1 MLSVPGSPTTSPA
14 PPLPRRAL
22 ATATERLS
30 QLVDVLRLRPAR

>member
-1 MLSVPGSPTTSPA
+1 MLPMLGSPTTGTA

-22 ATATERLS
+22 ATATETLS